1 MKGVRMSSD
10 QSSEVTEEVVI
21 RDPKQVKLERKIRNA
36 KISVWILAFLIA
48 VNTVAALF
56 IGQLYER
63 PEFNDGRGEISG
75 AMASYELNNAN
86 TRTVYNQM
94 VVNGW
99 VAKDLLE
106 AIGKQNA
113 TMIEQNSEANWMLGW
128 LLFNVLF
135 TLGWLSIALIR
146 IGLMQIEINQNR
158 SNFV

>member
-1 MKGVRMSSD
+1 MSSD
-10 QSSEVTEEVVI
+10 QPIEVTDEVI
-21 RDPKQVKLERKIRNA
+21 ARDPKEVKLKRKIRNA

-63 PEFNDGRGEISG
+63 PQFNDGTSGISA
-75 AMASYELNNAN
+75 AMSSYELNNAN

-106 AIGKQNA
+106 VIGKQNA

-128 LLFNVLF
+128 LLFNILF

-158 SNFV
+158 SNSV

>member
-1 MKGVRMSSD
+1 MSSD
-10 QSSEVTEEVVI
+10 QPIEVTDEVI
-21 RDPKQVKLERKIRNA
+21 ARDPKEVKLKRKIRNA

-63 PEFNDGRGEISG
+63 PDFDNGRSSISG
-75 AMASYELNNAN
+75 AIANYKLNDASS
-86 TRTVYNQM
+86 RTVYNQM
-94 VVNGW
+94 VTNGW

-106 AIGKQNA
+106 AIGEQNA
-113 TMIEQNSEANWMLGW
+113 TMIEQNTEANWMLGW
-128 LLFNVLF
+128 LLLNILF

-158 SNFV
+158 SNSV